1 MHTTFPSQHL
11 QPNLPG
17 NHACRRHLQYAT
29 AITFHA
35 TASIYRESK
44 KQFVITPRSSLRE
57 GSGVNIHVKSDR
69 NEFSRA
75 ELVALVRYTAPS
87 KETYHVAVT
96 QLLKKVP
103 KKQCVV
109 RCESAEADSD
119 DEGDSPAYQDGD
131 RVNIISGSMASDG
144 PSTMF
149 VRKCGSDLRFEI
161 SSKLL
166 VQITT
171 NEPGVHAMMKYCGDY
186 MEYGHTIRKDCSSD
200 AYNILDEYEAV
211 DPSSGIK
218 EQVCLV
224 PDFGGSDSLR
234 RRRLFWN
241 TNLYSH

>member
-1 MHTTFPSQHL
+1 MFPSHHQQL
-11 QPNLPG
+11 NLSG
-17 NHACRRHLQYAT
+17 NHTCRRCLRYAD

-35 TASIYRESK
+35 TASIYRDSK
-44 KQFVITPRSSLRE
+44 KQFVITPRSGSRE
-57 GSGVNIHVKSDR
+57 GSGVSIHLESDR

-75 ELVALVRYTAPS
+75 ELVALVKYTAPS
-87 KETYHVAVT
+87 AETYYVAVT

-109 RCESAEADSD
+109 RCEPAESDSD
-119 DEGDSPAYQDGD
+119 DEGDSRPYQNGD
-131 RVNIISGSMASDG
+131 RVNIVSGSMTAEG
-144 PSTMF
+144 PSTMQ
-149 VRKCGSDLRFEI
+149 VRKCGSNLRFEI
-161 SSKLL
+161 GSDLL
-166 VQITT
+166 LQITT
-171 NEPGVHAMMKYCGDY
+171 SVPGEHAVMKYCGDY
-186 MEYGHTIRKDCSSD
+186 MEYGHTVRKDCSSD
-200 AYNILDEYEAV
+200 AYNVLNEYEAV